1 MKNVLF
7 ISIGI
12 VLLMVSVAHS
22 DTKYN
27 PMSGEWEL
35 TTPGAELEYNP
46 WNAQWHYVPKG
57 VSDGYRQ
64 VVDTCISDCTG
75 SVVDIGKSKAVRN
88 KGRSAG
94 SGGK

>member
-35 TTPGAELEYNP
+35 TTPGAHLEYDAMNGE
-46 WNAQWHYVPKG
+46 WGYVPKG
-57 VSDGYRQ
+57 GSDGYRQ
-64 VVDTCISDCTG
+64 VVDTCPGDCTG
-75 SVVDIGKSKAVRN
+75 SLPDIGQPNPVRN
-88 KGRSAG
+88 KGRTDRG
-94 SGGK
+94 SGK